1 MCIATIA
8 VTALNVFFDSQMSS
22 MHPFSLVEAEIDNEY
37 EHDDIYSEYIQ
48 SAKIQHEL
56 MTNNLRQGHQ
66 PYTMDQFVQLK

>member
-8 VTALNVFFDSQMSS
+8 VTVLNVFVDNQ

-37 EHDDIYSEYIQ
+37 EHNDIYSEYIQ
-48 SAKIQHEL
+48 SAKIQQQL